1 MSISKGRNK
10 VAQVSRDRS
19 YAGYAYS
26 ESSKRVD
33 PPTMTKG
40 TKSSSKT
47 TSHNKDSPKIH
58 NTHCPSSTIPF
69 TATLCPQ
76 APARHSHA
84 FFIISNTYTASLFTY
99 KNPPP
104 ASSPSHT
111 QTHNTFPFPSRK
123 HQITKTP
130 IHPPTPTHIT
140 PHPPLTAPPLTKCA
154 PSQPPHTP
162 APTATKNTGPTA
174 PSSRPRKKIPSTH
187 APSVVRARTE

>member
-1 MSISKGRNK
+1 
-10 VAQVSRDRS
+10 
-19 YAGYAYS
+19 
-26 ESSKRVD
+26 
-33 PPTMTKG
+33 MTKG

-58 NTHCPSSTIPF
+58 NTHCSSSTIPL

-84 FFIISNTYTASLFTY
+84 FFIMSNTYTASLFTY

-123 HQITKTP
+123 HQTTKTP

-140 PHPPLTAPPLTKCA
+140 PHPPPTPPSLAHNVLPHNLHICLLPPPQKILDLLRRRRD
-154 PSQPPHTP
+154 PERKSQVRTRQVLS
-162 APTATKNTGPTA
+162 GPGQ
-174 PSSRPRKKIPSTH
+174 SKGREGGD
-187 APSVVRARTE
+187 TEEGL